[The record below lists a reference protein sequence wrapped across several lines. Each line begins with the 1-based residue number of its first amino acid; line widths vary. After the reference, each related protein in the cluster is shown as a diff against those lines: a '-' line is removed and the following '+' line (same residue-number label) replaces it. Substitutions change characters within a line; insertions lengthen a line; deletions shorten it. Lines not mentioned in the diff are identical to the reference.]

1 MKKRR
6 LISLILILLIV
17 IMSLGLFHTNAKY
30 TSMVNGNVTTSV
42 AKYVFNVTATDSYDA
57 TDTIDNLILAQTC
70 DEKTLINGK
79 IAPGTSG
86 SFDIVVDSTGAEVG
100 INYEISFSNNTEHD
114 LPKNLVFTLDG
125 DNWDFDEKI
134 SGTIDAN
141 AESKIFNHTI
151 LWSWAYET
159 ADDEGNTIIGDTE
172 DTKDGK
178 NAFDYSF
185 TVTATGT
192 QSKPLLEGE
201 EPQPVHKHNYN
212 NLIGKTIIDN
222 KVYCSDDCDG
232 IDVIVIVENKTVEI
246 NNVIY
251 NVSNNI
257 IVDKHTI
264 HKYEGANLIP
274 NGTNYKVA
282 CTECGEETIATNI
295 SSNKV
300 DINGTIYNISE
311 NTVGNKYQHEHN
323 YDNLIGRTIINNKVY
338 CSDDCDGIDVT
349 VVVENKTV
357 KINNV
362 IYNISNNVIVDKHT
376 VHKYEGAI
384 LISNGSSYKIACT
397 ECKEEITGI
406 KYENNGEVTI
416 GGNTYSVT
424 EDTKVIGNK
433 IVTYVVK
440 HWQQN
445 VSGTASSH
453 NSINYTLKDTENL
466 KGAIEENITPT
477 VKTYTGFNSPSSINT
492 TIKADGTT
500 EVNYYYTR
508 KSYTV
513 TLNKGTGISSTSI
526 IGNVSGTN
534 KSKYLYGET
543 VTINAT
549 LEPGYT
555 WLNWT
560 GTHKTSTRNYTFEIS
575 STSITDTANAKA
587 NTNTPY
593 TVNYWQQNVNGVA
606 EQYDENN
613 YTKYETKTYIGT
625 TGTTVIAKL
634 EEYEGF
640 ITPEEQS
647 VTILGDGSAVI
658 DYYYLRNITVDSSA
672 FITECTLTLDNT
684 TITLPIE
691 TDCNIII
698 DWGDGTVEEKSSS
711 YRPKHTYINAGIYNI
726 SITGNL
732 QSWDFEKH
740 SAYLHED
747 NNYITGIL
755 QWGEVGFTSVNF
767 SECSKLKNIPEPTE
781 HSFDSV
787 IDFSNLFNNCTG
799 LEGNIP
805 ENLFKNCIN
814 ANNFVACFK
823 NCTGLTGN
831 IPEGLFVNSTK
842 CKRYGEAFSG
852 CTGLTGNV
860 ICDNIF
866 NISAINSTSV
876 AAFNETF
883 KNCTGLTSANIN
895 NNKIQ
900 HTFEGCT
907 NLTDIILGDNVSLI
921 YTNSFYVPSNTQTVI
936 TTNND
941 VVLNYDWSADNRT
954 VTFK

>member
-17 IMSLGLFHTNAKY
+17 LMSLGLFHTNAKY
-30 TSMVNGNVTTSV
+30 TSIVNGNVTTSV
-42 AKYVFNVTATDSYDA
+42 AKYVFNVTATDSYNS
-57 TDTIDNLILAQTC
+57 TDTIDNLIFAQTC

-125 DNWDFDEKI
+125 ENWNINDKI
-134 SGTIDAN
+134 TGRIDAN
-141 AESKIFNHTI
+141 EENKIFNHTI

-159 ADDEGNTIIGDTE
+159 ADDEGNTIIGDML
-172 DTKDGK
+172 DTNDGK

-192 QSKPLLEGE
+192 QAKPLLEGE
-201 EPQPVHKHNYN
+201 EQQPIHKHNYD

-222 KVYCSDDCDG
+222 KVYCDDDCDG
-232 IDVIVIVENKTVEI
+232 IDVTVIVENKNVKI

-251 NVSNNI
+251 NISNNV
-257 IVDKHTI
+257 IVDKHTT
-264 HKYEGANLIP
+264 HTYEGATLIP
-274 NGTNYKVA
+274 NGSDYKVA
-282 CTECGEETIATNI
+282 CTECGEETIAINVNTGKTVN
-295 SSNKV
+295 
-300 DINGTIYNISE
+300 INGTIYNISG
-311 NTVGNKYQHEHN
+311 NTVVNKYNHKHN
-323 YDNLIGRTIINNKVY
+323 YDNLIGQTIINNKVY

-376 VHKYEGAI
+376 THTYEGAT
-384 LISNGSSYKIACT
+384 LIPNGSSYKIACT

-433 IVTYVVK
+433 IASYVVK

-445 VSGTASSH
+445 VTGTASSH
-453 NSINYTLKDTENL
+453 NSINYTLKDTQNL
-466 KGAIEENITPT
+466 KGEIGESITPLT
-477 VKTYTGFNSPSSINT
+477 KTYTGFNSPLATNT
-492 TIKADGTT
+492 TIKSDRTT

-508 KSYTV
+508 KSNTI
-513 TLNKGTGISSTSI
+513 TLNKGTGISATAVS
-526 IGNVSGTN
+526 GNVSGN
-534 KSKYLYGET
+534 NANKYLYGET
-543 VTINAT
+543 VTIDAEVSDGYSWLDWDGTQKAT
-549 LEPGYT
+549 TKRYSFTMP
-555 WLNWT
+555 
-560 GTHKTSTRNYTFEIS
+560 STNVTC
-575 STSITDTANAKA
+575 TANARP
-587 NTNTPY
+587 NTDTIY

-613 YTKYETKTYIGT
+613 YTKYETKTYTGT
-625 TGTTVIAKL
+625 TGTSVIAKL

-647 VTILGDGSAVI
+647 AIIFGNGSTVI
-658 DYYYLRNITVDSSA
+658 DYYYVRNVTVDSIA
-672 FITECTLTLDNT
+672 FITEWTLTSDNT
-684 TITLPIE
+684 TITLPIK
-691 TDCNIII
+691 TAPNITI
-698 DWGDGTVEEKSSS
+698 DWGDGTVEEKSSTD
-711 YRPKHTYINAGIYNI
+711 PKHTYIYAGVYNI
-726 SITGNL
+726 RITGNL
-732 QSWDFEKH
+732 PSWDFERH
-740 SAYLHED
+740 SAYSHKD
-747 NNYITGIL
+747 NNYITGIT

-767 SECSKLKNIPEPTE
+767 YGCSKLKNIPEPTE

-814 ANNFVACFK
+814 ANNFVASFK

-831 IPEGLFVNSTK
+831 IPEGLFANCTK